1 MQMTN
6 ADRRTP
12 DQIRGEIAAER
23 RQLNDELAEFGAE
36 AKRTG
41 RLAGSGLAALGA
53 LLVGVRL
60 LTHRR
65 GR

>member
-1 MQMTN
+1 MTN

-12 DQIRGEIAAER
+12 EQIRAEIAAER
-23 RQLNDELAEFGAE
+23 GRLNSELAALGTE

-41 RLAGSGLAALGA
+41 RLAGSGLAALGT
-53 LLVGVRL
+53 LLVALRL
-60 LTHRR
+60 LTRRR

>member
-1 MQMTN
+1 MTS

-12 DQIRGEIAAER
+12 EQIRAEIAAER
-23 RQLNDELAEFGAE
+23 ARLNEELAALGTE

-41 RLAGSGLAALGA
+41 RLAGSGLVALGT
-53 LLVGVRL
+53 LLVLLRL
-60 LTHRR
+60 LTRRR

>member
-1 MQMTN
+1 MAST
-6 ADRRTP
+6 DRRTP
-12 DQIRGEIAAER
+12 EQIRSDIAAER
-23 RQLNDELAEFGAE
+23 RQLNDDLAELRTE

-60 LTHRR
+60 LTRR
-65 GR
+65 RR